1 MSSGAVH
8 DVAVLRRGPHVHPR
22 RGGCLAE
29 LASTLPGGPW
39 TDHPATVDPVLAC
52 LARGVNDRSGEA
64 GRQRLVWLAPWLV
77 AGPPHRLASGVM
89 VAGLAGRFALGRA
102 DPAAAGR
109 LAPAVARLEQPP
121 SSSRWP
127 RLWDARR
134 RRDALRVTRSAVRIL
149 GQMRDRDDILG
160 ELLLMAVN
168 LCRAAEGLVALSP
181 AVLDAADCPSALAV
195 RAELR
200 TSDGSA
206 ESGYF
211 HCAAI
216 LDQWP
221 TPLRT
226 AWQRRNAELYGLRG
240 EVPALSGN
248 GPPHGVRGSDDV

>member
-8 DVAVLRRGPHVHPR
+8 DMAVLRRGSHVHPR
-22 RGGCLAE
+22 RGACLVE

-39 TDHPATVDPVLAC
+39 TDNPAFVDPVLAC

-64 GRQRLVWLAPWLV
+64 GRQRLIWLAPWVV

-89 VAGLAGRFALGRA
+89 LAGLAGRFALGRA
-102 DPAAAGR
+102 DPAVAGR

-121 SSSRWP
+121 TSSRWP

-149 GQMRDRDDILG
+149 GQIRDHDDVLE

-168 LCRAAEGLVALSP
+168 LSRAAEGLATLSP
-181 AVLDAADCPSALAV
+181 AVLDATDCPSALAV

-200 TSDGSA
+200 ASDGSA
-206 ESGYF
+206 ESAYF

-221 TPLRT
+221 APLRN
-226 AWQRRNAELYGLRG
+226 AWQRRNAELLGLPG
-240 EVPALSGN
+240 EVPTLSGSARL
-248 GPPHGVRGSDDV
+248 VAS